1 MTRRAEDL
9 LQAISLEEVQ
19 DIVDRLGEE
28 LGEEPDEAR
37 TPPDSIAEA
46 DAVLAKAH
54 AMRALL
60 KELGPTPPA
69 CFTDRIVAAALEVD
83 PVPDPAAI
91 HRLPE

>member
-9 LQAISLEEVQ
+9 LLAISLEEVQ
-19 DIVDRLGEE
+19 DIVDHLGEE
-28 LGEEPDEAR
+28 LGETAGEIPAS
-37 TPPDSIAEA
+37 PDSIAEA
-46 DAVLAKAH
+46 DAILAKAH

-60 KELGPTPPA
+60 KELCPAPPDR
-69 CFTDRIVAAALEVD
+69 FTDRIIAAALEAD